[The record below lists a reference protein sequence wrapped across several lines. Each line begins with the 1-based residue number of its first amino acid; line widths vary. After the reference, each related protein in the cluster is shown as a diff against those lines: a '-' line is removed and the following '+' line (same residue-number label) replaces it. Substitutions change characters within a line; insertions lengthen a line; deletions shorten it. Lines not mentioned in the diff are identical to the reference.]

1 MPRGREYVSL
11 GVPGPLLL
19 PGFGPG
25 MPLRRGVSGLDV
37 PAAGVE
43 AASEAL
49 STEDGGRGISA
60 AEDAGDDGCSLTGD
74 SGRAS
79 LLLLPFFSLGSAG
92 GANRLNR
99 SDDSFKMT
107 VPLAEPPDRLGRR
120 PFEDDGVAELEA
132 GIVGRTWKR

>member
-1 MPRGREYVSL
+1 M
-11 GVPGPLLL
+11 L
-19 PGFGPG
+19 PGLGPG

-37 PAAGVE
+37 PAAGVD

-79 LLLLPFFSLGSAG
+79 LLLLPFLSLGSAGG

-99 SDDSFKMT
+99 SGDSFRMT

-132 GIVGRTWKR
+132 GIVDGNWREKREEGCRFK